1 MQDCSNSSAWSYC
14 SLPLSNRYIVEWYNV
29 NSKYHFLFFN
39 SLRPSDAYI
48 CISKLT
54 IIGSNKGLLS
64 GWRQAIIWTND
75 GILLIGPL
83 ATNFSEILIKTYRF
97 SFKKMHLKMSSGKWR
112 PLCLGL
118 NVLKPTIL
126 ALSIDNPI
134 IQCHLSY
141 QTHHKPVQCLHVSS
155 PSRWHLA
162 WWNS

>member
-1 MQDCSNSSAWSYC
+1 MQDCSDSSAWSYC

-29 NSKYHFLFFN
+29 NSISC
-39 SLRPSDAYI
+39 SLTHWGRVTHK

-54 IIGSNKGLLS
+54 TIGSNNGLS
-64 GWRQAIIWTND
+64 PGWHKAIILTNN

-83 ATNFSEILIKTYRF
+83 GKNFSEILIKIYRF

-112 PLCLGL
+112 PFCLGL

-126 ALSIDNPI
+126 AMSIDNPI

-155 PSRWHLA
+155 PSRWHLP